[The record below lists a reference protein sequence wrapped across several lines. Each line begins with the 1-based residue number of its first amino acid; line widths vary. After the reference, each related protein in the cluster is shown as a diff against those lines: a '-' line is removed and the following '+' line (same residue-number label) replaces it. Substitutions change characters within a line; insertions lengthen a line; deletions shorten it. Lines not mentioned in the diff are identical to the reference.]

1 LYGSYINKIENL
13 SHKKPRSSTNGGL
26 DAASNELNSII
37 DQSCP
42 ITWQIDCG
50 SDLMAHV
57 RTQLPLAL
65 IAAGISA
72 VLYTVIGLFILT

>member
-1 LYGSYINKIENL
+1 
-13 SHKKPRSSTNGGL
+13 
-26 DAASNELNSII
+26 
-37 DQSCP
+37 
-42 ITWQIDCG
+42 CG

-72 VLYTVIGLFILT
+72 VLYTIFGLFLLV